1 MTEEELQKIEQ
12 TEILLENNGFK
23 INSALV
29 ISGLS
34 FEEIA
39 ASVDNLNDLKRKM
52 NEGVDTR
59 EFTKNFSLDIT
70 KIDEVVKKDLYF
82 QNNIGAKD
90 FLDTLGLLQE
100 KFAFSTSY
108 VRAEEILNERLEARK
123 DIMNK
128 ITLLDEDVTLSEKEK
143 NRNSLL
149 LLGGRRNIE
158 NAILESKKFL
168 REQKGLYEESL
179 KAFNGKAF
187 QEELL
192 ATINKLDSES
202 RKLSMEPSN
211 MEVLSSII
219 RNARDKVVLLGHEFD
234 NLLEFQKQYDALC
247 EKCGI
252 SESTEKERKDTV
264 EVTNKEVVEPIVEP
278 IQLTEP
284 TVEPIKKEIKD
295 LYELAAAVRDLNKDV
310 VMEFTNNVLTV
321 ENVDDLT
328 TLKLPEGFKY
338 DEKLGINNK
347 VDDLT
352 PYLSLDVTKKTRNL
366 DAPDA
371 EKNAEP
377 IKEEVP
383 KKNGKRHKVK
393 KERKAILAPYVSST
407 LVFGGLGALCTLC
420 ASTGLAPVVPVALV
434 GAGIGAVGQAIYNSM
449 VKDGTITMEDAEKKM
464 WASAGLAGI
473 GKLVK
478 EKSKQLFNILK
489 YGKDYSAPTKEVA
502 PQVNEEPVL
511 EEVPVN
517 NINNEVPSLEGDFQ
531 KTLDATL
538 NEQLADVEEEKLTDV
553 NEQLY
558 PELDGKVTDEKKWNE
573 FLNNSFGERYT
584 IDGEVVRGG
593 R

>member
-39 ASVDNLNDLKRKM
+39 ASVDKLNDLKRKM

-59 EFTKNFSLDIT
+59 KFTKNFSLDIN
-70 KIDEVVKKDLYF
+70 KIDEVIKKDLYF
-82 QNNIGAKD
+82 QNNINARD

-179 KAFNGKAF
+179 KAFNGRAF

-192 ATINKLDSES
+192 STINRLDSES

-234 NLLEFQKQYDALC
+234 NIEEFQKQYDALC

-252 SESTEKERKDTV
+252 AESTEKERKNTV
-264 EVTNKEVVEPIVEP
+264 EATIEPVVEPTKTV
-278 IQLTEP
+278 EP
-284 TVEPIKKEIKD
+284 TVEPVKKEIKD
-295 LYELAAAVRDLNKDV
+295 LYDLAAAVRDLNKDV
-310 VMEFTNNVLTV
+310 AMEFTNNVLTV
-321 ENVDDLT
+321 ENVDDLS

-338 DEKLGINNK
+338 DKNLGINNK

-352 PYLSLDVTKKTRNL
+352 PYLSLDVTKKTRIL
-366 DAPDA
+366 DSGDV
-371 EKNAEP
+371 KKVVEP
-377 IKEEVP
+377 IKEEVLE
-383 KKNGKRHKVK
+383 KKGKRHKVK

-420 ASTGLAPVVPVALV
+420 ASAGLAPVVPVALV

-449 VKDGTITMEDAEKKM
+449 VKDGTITMEDAEKRM

-478 EKSKQLFNILK
+478 DKSKQLFNILK
-489 YGKDYSAPTKEVA
+489 YGKDYSAPAKEV

-517 NINNEVPSLEGDFQ
+517 NEVPSLEGDFQ
-531 KTLDATL
+531 KNLDATL

-558 PELDGKVTDEKKWNE
+558 PELGE
-573 FLNNSFGERYT
+573 FGERYT

>member
-1 MTEEELQKIEQ
+1 MTEEELKKIEQ

-59 EFTKNFSLDIT
+59 EFTKNFSLDIN
-70 KIDEVVKKDLYF
+70 KIDEVIKKDLYF
-82 QNNIGAKD
+82 QNNINARD
-90 FLDTLGLLQE
+90 FIDTLGLLQE
-100 KFAFSTSY
+100 KFAFTTSY

-123 DIMNK
+123 DIMNR

-179 KAFNGKAF
+179 KTFNGRAF

-234 NLLEFQKQYDALC
+234 NIEEFQKQYDALC

-252 SESTEKERKDTV
+252 AESTEKERKNTV
-264 EVTNKEVVEPIVEP
+264 EATIEPVVEPIKPMEPTVEP
-278 IQLTEP
+278 V
-284 TVEPIKKEIKD
+284 VEPIKKEIKD
-295 LYELAAAVRDLNKDV
+295 LYDLAAAVRDLNKDV
-310 VMEFTNNVLTV
+310 AMEFTNNVLTV
-321 ENVDDLT
+321 ENVDDLS

-338 DEKLGINNK
+338 DKNLGINNK
-347 VDDLT
+347 IDDLT
-352 PYLSLDVTKKTRNL
+352 PYLSLDVTKKTRVL
-366 DAPDA
+366 DSNDA
-371 EKNAEP
+371 DKVIEP

-383 KKNGKRHKVK
+383 EKKGKRYKVK
-393 KERKAILAPYVSST
+393 KTRKAILAPYVYST
-407 LVFGGLGALCTLC
+407 LTYAGLGSLCALC
-420 ASTGLAPVVPVALV
+420 ASVGLGSVVPVALV
-434 GAGIGAVGQAIYNSM
+434 GAGIGALGQKIYNSM
-449 VKDGTITMEDAEKKM
+449 AASGLVDKEHAKERQTNESFQEKTWTMAGLTGI
-464 WASAGLAGI
+464 ASA
-473 GKLVK
+473 VK
-478 EKSKQLFNILK
+478 KKSKELFNILK
-489 YGKDYSAPTKEVA
+489 YGREVSEPVKEEVK
-502 PQVNEEPVL
+502 EESMEENFQKNLEEQLEKHEEVTPVL
-511 EEVPVN
+511 EEPKA
-517 NINNEVPSLEGDFQ
+517 EVLDSENSKE
-531 KTLDATL
+531 KT
-538 NEQLADVEEEKLTDV
+538 EEKT
-553 NEQLY
+553 ESM
-558 PELDGKVTDEKKWNE
+558 EEWRE
-573 FLNNSFGERYT
+573 RLNGAFGESYNL
-584 IDGEVVRGG
+584 GEETRGG

>member
-39 ASVDNLNDLKRKM
+39 ASVDNLNVLKRKM

-59 EFTKNFSLDIT
+59 EFTKNFSLDIN

-128 ITLLDEDVTLSEKEK
+128 IALLDEDVTLSEKEK

-234 NLLEFQKQYDALC
+234 NILEFQKQYDALC

-264 EVTNKEVVEPIVEP
+264 EATYKEVVEPIVEP

-295 LYELAAAVRDLNKDV
+295 LHELAMAVRDLNKDV

-371 EKNAEP
+371 GKNAEP

-383 KKNGKRHKVK
+383 KTKGKRHKVK

-449 VKDGTITMEDAEKKM
+449 VKNGTITMEDAEKKM

-478 EKSKQLFNILK
+478 EKSKQLFNVLK

-558 PELDGKVTDEKKWNE
+558 PELEGKVTDEKNWKE
-573 FLNNSFGERYT
+573 FLDNSFGERYT